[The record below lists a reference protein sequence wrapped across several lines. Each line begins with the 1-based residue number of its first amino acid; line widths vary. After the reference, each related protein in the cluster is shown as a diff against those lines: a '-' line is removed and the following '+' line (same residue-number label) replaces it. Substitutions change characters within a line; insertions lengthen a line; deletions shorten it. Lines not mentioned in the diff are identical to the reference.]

1 MKENFTIVGIN
12 EEEFDKYIAFLKRLK
27 KEQEK
32 IKEETKEKIKKLL
45 SEVDDLCAE
54 YDIDLYYDGSYL
66 HIGNIHFSD
75 F

>member
-1 MKENFTIVGIN
+1 MKENGLN
-12 EEEFDKYIAFLKRLK
+12 KEEFDKYVAFLKELK

-66 HIGNIHFSD
+66 YIGDIYF
-75 F
+75 

>member
-12 EEEFDKYIAFLKRLK
+12 EEEFDKYIAFLKKLK

-54 YDIDLYYDGSYL
+54 YDIDLYYDESYL
-66 HIGNIHFSD
+66 HIGDIYF
-75 F
+75 

>member
-54 YDIDLYYDGSYL
+54 YDIDLYYDESYL
-66 HIGNIHFSD
+66 HIGDIHF
-75 F
+75 